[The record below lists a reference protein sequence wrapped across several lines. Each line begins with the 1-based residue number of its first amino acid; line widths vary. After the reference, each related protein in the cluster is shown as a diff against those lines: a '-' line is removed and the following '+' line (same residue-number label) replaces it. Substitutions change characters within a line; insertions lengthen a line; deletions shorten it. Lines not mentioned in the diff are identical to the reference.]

1 MAFPDGT
8 ADFRSDTVTRPT
20 EAMRRAMA
28 AADVGDDVYSE
39 DPTVAALE
47 EEAARLVG
55 KEAAV
60 YTPSGTMGNQL
71 AINLLAAPG
80 TELVAVDDAHVR
92 DYERAAASMIS
103 GVAFRT
109 VAARGGVIGAE
120 ALGELLA
127 AAGTIRPR
135 ISALV
140 WENTHNA
147 SGGRVVPLEAMAA
160 TTAVARSHGLAVHL
174 DGARLFNAV
183 AASGIPA
190 DRYAALADTVQ
201 FCFSKG
207 LGAPVGSILCGEA
220 AVIAEA
226 RYRRRQLGGGMRQAG
241 VIAAAALVAL
251 GRSSSTAR
259 RPRPRPPPGRRALPA
274 ISKGGGRRRRG
285 DQHGDGGRCR
295 AALGGGR
302 GDRHVDRRQDQ
313 GRSDPSGC
321 APICDPPRCGC
332 DRRRAGVRGAGQGL
346 LGERRK
352 TEDGSKGQRGQD
364 GTADGRRR
372 PEEASA
378 PLRSGPT
385 PAHLMTYR

>member
-28 AADVGDDVYSE
+28 AAEVGDDVYSE

-55 KEAAV
+55 MEAAL

-92 DYERAAASMIS
+92 DYERAAASMIT

-109 VAARGGVIGAE
+109 VAGRGGVIGAD
-120 ALGELLA
+120 ALSDLMA

-135 ISALV
+135 ISVLV

-147 SGGRVVPLEAMAA
+147 SGGRVVPLEVM
-160 TTAVARSHGLAVHL
+160 TTTTEVARSHGLAVHL

-183 AASGIPA
+183 TASGVA
-190 DRYAALADTVQ
+190 AERYAALADTVQ

-207 LGAPVGSILCGEA
+207 LGAPVGSVLCGEA
-220 AVIAEA
+220 ELVGEA

-251 GRSSSTAR
+251 TDRDRLHEDHALAAR
-259 RPRPRPPPGRRALPA
+259 LAAGLSDRFPKAVDPEDVETNMVMVDDAGLPWAAAEVIDLLATVRIRVGLIRPGVLRFVTHR
-274 ISKGGGRRRRG
+274 
-285 DQHGDGGRCR
+285 DVD
-295 AALGGGR
+295 AADVER
-302 GDRHVDRRQDQ
+302 
-313 GRSDPSGC
+313 
-321 APICDPPRCGC
+321 
-332 DRRRAGVRGAGQGL
+332 L
-346 LGERRK
+346 LGVL
-352 TEDGSKGQRGQD
+352 DG
-364 GTADGRRR
+364 A
-372 PEEASA
+372 A
-378 PLRSGPT
+378 
-385 PAHLMTYR
+385 

>member
-109 VAARGGVIGAE
+109 VAGRGGVISAE
-120 ALGELLA
+120 ALGDLMV

-135 ISALV
+135 ISVLV

-147 SGGRVVPLEAMAA
+147 SGGRVVPLEVMAA
-160 TTAVARSHGLAVHL
+160 TTEIAR
-174 DGARLFNAV
+174 
-183 AASGIPA
+183 
-190 DRYAALADTVQ
+190 Q
-201 FCFSKG
+201 
-207 LGAPVGSILCGEA
+207 
-220 AVIAEA
+220 
-226 RYRRRQLGGGMRQAG
+226 
-241 VIAAAALVAL
+241 
-251 GRSSSTAR
+251 
-259 RPRPRPPPGRRALPA
+259 PRPGGPP
-274 ISKGGGRRRRG
+274 
-285 DQHGDGGRCR
+285 
-295 AALGGGR
+295 
-302 GDRHVDRRQDQ
+302 
-313 GRSDPSGC
+313 
-321 APICDPPRCGC
+321 
-332 DRRRAGVRGAGQGL
+332 
-346 LGERRK
+346 
-352 TEDGSKGQRGQD
+352 
-364 GTADGRRR
+364 RRR
-372 PEEASA
+372 PVVQRGGGLGRACRPICRPRRHRPVLFLQRA
-378 PLRSGPT
+378 GRPGGLDPLR
-385 PAHLMTYR
+385 

>member
-71 AINLLAAPG
+71 AINLLTAPG

-109 VAARGGVIGAE
+109 VAARGGVISVD
-120 ALGELLA
+120 ALSELLV

-251 GRSSSTAR
+251 GDRHRLHEDHDLAR
-259 RPRPRPPPGRRALPA
+259 RLVAGLSQRFPKAVDAEDVETNMVMVDDAGLPWAAAEVIDLLTDARIRVGLIRPGVLRFVTHR
-274 ISKGGGRRRRG
+274 
-285 DQHGDGGRCR
+285 D
-295 AALGGGR
+295 
-302 GDRHVDRRQDQ
+302 VDATDVERVF
-313 GRSDPSGC
+313 
-321 APICDPPRCGC
+321 
-332 DRRRAGVRGAGQGL
+332 GVL
-346 LGERRK
+346 DK
-352 TEDGSKGQRGQD
+352 
-364 GTADGRRR
+364 
-372 PEEASA
+372 AS
-378 PLRSGPT
+378 
-385 PAHLMTYR
+385 

>member
-1 MAFPDGT
+1 MAFSDGT

-55 KEAAV
+55 KEAAL

-109 VAARGGVIGAE
+109 VGGRGGVIGAE
-120 ALGELLA
+120 ALGDLMA

-135 ISALV
+135 ISVLV

-147 SGGRVVPLEAMAA
+147 SGGRVVPLEVMTA
-160 TTAVARSHGLAVHL
+160 TTEIARRHGLAVHL

-183 AASGIPA
+183 TASGVPA

-207 LGAPVGSILCGEA
+207 LGAPVGSILCGDA
-220 AVIAEA
+220 GLIGEA

-251 GRSSSTAR
+251 ADRDRLHEDHALAERLATGLSDRFPKAIDPDDVETNMVMVDDAGLPWTATEVIDILAAAR
-259 RPRPRPPPGRRALPA
+259 IRVGLIRPGVLRFVTHR
-274 ISKGGGRRRRG
+274 
-285 DQHGDGGRCR
+285 D
-295 AALGGGR
+295 
-302 GDRHVDRRQDQ
+302 VDEEDVER
-313 GRSDPSGC
+313 
-321 APICDPPRCGC
+321 
-332 DRRRAGVRGAGQGL
+332 L
-346 LGERRK
+346 LGALDGALKER
-352 TEDGSKGQRGQD
+352 G
-364 GTADGRRR
+364 
-372 PEEASA
+372 
-378 PLRSGPT
+378 
-385 PAHLMTYR
+385 

>member
-1 MAFPDGT
+1 MAFPDGI

-28 AADVGDDVYSE
+28 SAEVGDDVYSE

-71 AINLLAAPG
+71 AINLLTAAG

-109 VAARGGVIGAE
+109 VAGRGGVIDGD
-120 ALGELLA
+120 ALSQLMV

-160 TTAVARSHGLAVHL
+160 TTAIARSHGLAVHL

-183 AASGIPA
+183 AAAGVPA

-220 AVIAEA
+220 PLIAEA

-251 GRSSSTAR
+251 G
-259 RPRPRPPPGRRALPA
+259 
-274 ISKGGGRRRRG
+274 
-285 DQHGDGGRCR
+285 
-295 AALGGGR
+295 
-302 GDRHVDRRQDQ
+302 DRHRLHEDHDLAGRLAAGLSERFPKAVDHEEVETNMVMVDDA
-313 GRSDPSGC
+313 GLPWG
-321 APICDPPRCGC
+321 APEVIDLLAAARIRVGLIRP
-332 DRRRAGVRGAGQGL
+332 GVLRFVTHRDVDVADV
-346 LGERRK
+346 ERVFGVLDK
-352 TEDGSKGQRGQD
+352 
-364 GTADGRRR
+364 
-372 PEEASA
+372 AS
-378 PLRSGPT
+378 
-385 PAHLMTYR
+385 